1 MRRIRGI
8 RVAESTKVEMDDFG
22 NSYAAKD
29 LQIEGRLSMIEEK
42 LNHVATKAWVLGGV
56 VGGCVLAVGMA
67 MAYLRLFG

>member
-1 MRRIRGI
+1 MRKIRGI
-8 RVAESTKVEMDDFG
+8 RVAETTRNEIG
-22 NSYAAKD
+22 ELRNCHEARD

-42 LNHVATKAWVLGGV
+42 LNHMATKAWVLGGV

>member
-1 MRRIRGI
+1 M
-8 RVAESTKVEMDDFG
+8 AESTRGEIGDLG
-22 NSYAAKD
+22 NSYTAKD

-42 LNHVATKAWVLGGV
+42 LNHMATKAWVLGGV